1 MGAGNHC
8 QGLPGFVGSNQGLM
22 TGCMTSLTQIAHSDP
37 RVEVAPPAGV
47 GLGGSLRARSGVERS
62 EPVLQSSVAPL
73 GLYPAKRLI
82 DVCVAGAALL
92 ALAPLMIG
100 LWLLVVLFDG
110 GPGLFW
116 SQRIGRHGRIFW
128 MPKYRTMNACA
139 PLSPRETLQGANG
152 HITPLGAFLRRSS
165 LDELPQLFCV
175 FFGQMSL
182 IGPRPLLPDDPAI
195 FERHSFPHAMLA
207 RPGLSGLAQVVGRN
221 EVTPRRK
228 ARLDALYARTV
239 SPRVD
244 LFIFWRTAMIVL
256 SGRGQI

>member
-1 MGAGNHC
+1 
-8 QGLPGFVGSNQGLM
+8 M
-22 TGCMTSLTQIAHSDP
+22 TGCMTSFTQITHSDA
-37 RVEVAPPAGV
+37 RVEVAPPAGAELV
-47 GLGGSLRARSGVERS
+47 AYLRARPRAERS
-62 EPVLQSSVAPL
+62 EPVLKSSVAPL
-73 GLYPAKRLI
+73 GLYPAKRVI
-82 DVCVAGAALL
+82 DVCVAGAALV

-100 LWLLVVLFDG
+100 LWLLVLLFNG

-116 SQRIGRHGRIFW
+116 SERIGRHGRTFW
-128 MPKYRTMNACA
+128 MPKYRTMDANA

-175 FFGQMSL
+175 FVGQMSL